1 MNRCPAL
8 LPLLLL
14 TFLVPCCSAPEIDE
28 AAELSRPGIFVSIPP
43 QKFLAERIA
52 GDLVSVDVL
61 LPPGQSPATYEPTPR
76 QMNRLSDAALL
87 FRVGVPFEDRLMRKI
102 TDTMPELVVVDTREG
117 IELRRMESGHDH
129 GHAYHGDHTHQPGA
143 PDPHSWLDPRLAMVQ
158 ARTMHDALVQL
169 LPGNAAALR
178 DGLERLTADL
188 QETDRRVAQALEPL
202 HGRSIYVFH
211 PAYGY
216 LTDAYGLTQV
226 AVELEG
232 KEPSAKQLAD
242 LISRARGDRV
252 KAIFY
257 QPQFSRGSAETLARE
272 IGGVAVE
279 LDPLAENYLQ
289 NLERMAAAIKDALE
303 AETN

>member
-28 AAELSRPGIFVSIPP
+28 AAERSRPGIFVSIPP

-102 TDTMPELVVVDTREG
+102 TDTMPELEVVDTREG

-129 GHAYHGDHTHQPGA
+129 GHAYHGDHTHQRCEYHPA
-143 PDPHSWLDPRLAMVQ
+143 PEIEEIDPARKAGGSCEPRLDSSGHGGSRPRAQDVMRERVT
-158 ARTMHDALVQL
+158 ASPAVSPPGR
-169 LPGNAAALR
+169 LPG
-178 DGLERLTADL
+178 
-188 QETDRRVAQALEPL
+188 RRWC
-202 HGRSIYVFH
+202 RRNR
-211 PAYGY
+211 
-216 LTDAYGLTQV
+216 TNW
-226 AVELEG
+226 
-232 KEPSAKQLAD
+232 SA
-242 LISRARGDRV
+242 RR
-252 KAIFY
+252 
-257 QPQFSRGSAETLARE
+257 
-272 IGGVAVE
+272 
-279 LDPLAENYLQ
+279 
-289 NLERMAAAIKDALE
+289 
-303 AETN
+303 